1 MGCSSSSPDT
11 NNNQP
16 VAKKSPKAKSS
27 GSNVGA
33 ENETNRKRENNH
45 PELKQE
51 PEIEDVDV
59 PKTEHGYPVAKEPPD
74 RKADI
79 FNPQKLKGVEARA
92 RAAPDNLADSYE
104 ELIAYLTSECKNDV
118 EKVRALFIWMAN
130 QEIDDGNYSNVTGS
144 DTPRGIMKLMKD
156 NRASYS
162 SFFALLCRKAGIQC
176 VIIDG
181 YAKSAGYKVGDS
193 DDDVKKLNNSWNAVY
208 VAGGWRIV
216 FPLWACSAV
225 VGHSTGVYTK
235 VEVKGKAVREKEVE
249 SSGKTIKHFNDYYF
263 FTDPEMF
270 IFDAFAKDKRW
281 QLLNRPWDFAKYCDI
296 PYVRRYY
303 FDEKVDIRSKFS
315 GRLVAKD
322 GECHIEISCG
332 DPRGITLDYEL
343 YYNHVESGREISS
356 SLQLNNFVFLNR
368 TGSRWDFG
376 IRFPET
382 GVYKLQIVGGKG
394 YEGDMCAFKIR
405 ADEVKDDVKPL
416 PFNPGKVGYGP
427 TMDTE
432 LAGIKAISH
441 KSGLVKMNIKKH
453 MEFNFKL
460 TKDIV
465 VRTELLHST
474 ISKEELQQYCVTTQ
488 RNRNV
493 HVAVNVPEEGE
504 YALALHAQQKNH
516 SDYDNVCNYLLT
528 SETGK
533 KKRQRKW
540 ETPQEKKT
548 RRNVTDLSKTRGTKN
563 LSELE
568 SEIERFHKLDME
580 DKGELA
586 KAEDALEYKKDRKE
600 LEDAMNRRH
609 LETLEKAIA
618 RGEKSRFRDKLTKQL
633 DEAKDIREHLLHLNK
648 IAHDIL
654 EMKQPTISEL
664 RSYKIP
670 QPIIQDIMRATFLML
685 GERRSDLE
693 DWEDLQVLMGR
704 LGKDSMIRRVRQFDT
719 VSVQPSVQK
728 EVEKMLDEHSEID
741 ARKASAGAGT
751 FYVWLRDVCI
761 ALGQQDQHNGT
772 QVTEEGA

>member
-162 SFFALLCRKAGIQC
+162 SFFALLC
-176 VIIDG
+176 
-181 YAKSAGYKVGDS
+181 
-193 DDDVKKLNNSWNAVY
+193 
-208 VAGGWRIV
+208 
-216 FPLWACSAV
+216 
-225 VGHSTGVYTK
+225 
-235 VEVKGKAVREKEVE
+235 
-249 SSGKTIKHFNDYYF
+249 
-263 FTDPEMF
+263 
-270 IFDAFAKDKRW
+270 
-281 QLLNRPWDFAKYCDI
+281 
-296 PYVRRYY
+296 
-303 FDEKVDIRSKFS
+303 
-315 GRLVAKD
+315 
-322 GECHIEISCG
+322 
-332 DPRGITLDYEL
+332 
-343 YYNHVESGREISS
+343 
-356 SLQLNNFVFLNR
+356 R

-664 RSYKIP
+664 R
-670 QPIIQDIMRATFLML
+670 
-685 GERRSDLE
+685 
-693 DWEDLQVLMGR
+693 R
-704 LGKDSMIRRVRQFDT
+704 LGGS
-719 VSVQPSVQK
+719 SS
-728 EVEKMLDEHSEID
+728 ID
-741 ARKASAGAGT
+741 
-751 FYVWLRDVCI
+751 
-761 ALGQQDQHNGT
+761 GQT
-772 QVTEEGA
+772 W